1 MFSAILAYK
10 CRAVSY
16 IHKLTVFFARIEMKS
31 PKITWFNN
39 KWQFWNGKT
48 FRFPKVPDFWKF
60 ERLLPVLQSFIGWA
74 LEVSLIQHQFYR
86 SLITMWFYISNFL
99 PQNFPRLNI
108 LNPTF
113 ALELLQIPTMTSLQ
127 GESNFDRPLSSD
139 NERVVFFYF
148 SQKQK

>member
-1 MFSAILAYK
+1 MEYHRKVRPDQIPIICSVTPHSWHQTLIPGLPRAHVS
-10 CRAVSY
+10 CRCGNTDVWNVTWTDWGTEGNFKSY
-16 IHKLTVFFARIEMKS
+16 QLLSLHAKLC
-31 PKITWFNN
+31 
-39 KWQFWNGKT
+39 QFMTPCHINSNAAGSVT
-48 FRFPKVPDFWKF
+48 PNTP
-60 ERLLPVLQSFIGWA
+60 A
-74 LEVSLIQHQFYR
+74 L
-86 SLITMWFYISNFL
+86 L

-113 ALELLQIPTMTSLQ
+113 ALELLQISTMTSLQ